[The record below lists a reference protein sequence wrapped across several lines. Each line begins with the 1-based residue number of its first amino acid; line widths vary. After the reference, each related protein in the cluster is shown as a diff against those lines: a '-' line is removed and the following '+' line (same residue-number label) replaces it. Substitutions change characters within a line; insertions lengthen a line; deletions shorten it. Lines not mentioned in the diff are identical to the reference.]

1 MCEWQVAFVSVAAQR
16 CTLEWEHACVWE
28 TRCGSGMKRIGARHK
43 RIGQAACEPE
53 VGWGVC
59 VGVGFLQELACLI
72 MDHSRRCVRL
82 NYLSAHSRTP
92 VGGEQGRGPMYVCDR
107 TLTVGEPF
115 GAVRCG
121 GCERSGADV
130 CVHCVGMGAHA
141 STWELWV
148 GGRVRRAGDPW
159 EVWRVG
165 TGLRGCTKGEAVG
178 RARGWCRGGVG
189 WYGGGVPAASVKLG

>member
-1 MCEWQVAFVSVAAQR
+1 M
-16 CTLEWEHACVWE
+16 
-28 TRCGSGMKRIGARHK
+28 
-43 RIGQAACEPE
+43 
-53 VGWGVC
+53 
-59 VGVGFLQELACLI
+59 
-72 MDHSRRCVRL
+72 
-82 NYLSAHSRTP
+82 
-92 VGGEQGRGPMYVCDR
+92 CDR

-165 TGLRGCTKGEAVG
+165 VNGVAWVHE
-178 RARGWCRGGVG
+178 RGGG
-189 WYGGGVPAASVKLG
+189 WAS